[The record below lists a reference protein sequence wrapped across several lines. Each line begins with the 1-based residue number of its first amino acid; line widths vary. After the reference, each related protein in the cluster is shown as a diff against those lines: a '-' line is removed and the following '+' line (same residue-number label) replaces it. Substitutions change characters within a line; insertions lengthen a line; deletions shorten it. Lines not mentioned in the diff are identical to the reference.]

1 MAITDVYL
9 YSIPSG
15 NDVRLR
21 GEPSSGS
28 TQGTLAVT
36 LDDMAFAASA
46 VAGRAG
52 SMSAALDGITPSVS
66 ATSGHSGSGTL
77 LLDAIAPS
85 VSAVAGHTGNGTLLL
100 DAITASAAAT
110 AGHTGASA
118 TVLGDV
124 VPNISSTAG
133 RWGPNS
139 LVLDSIVAGLSGSS
153 GRSGASSLALDGV
166 SVSLSGSSGA
176 PSSAGGGDYGPSP
189 KRYVRKIGNR
199 LVTFRSLQSAVSAV
213 DVAPD
218 KPEAEQSTPV
228 VVEKV
233 NVATI
238 ETMAKQHDAE
248 DTIMAMF
255 RAAEYDRIMTL
266 VEEWRREEED
276 VELLLLSA

>member
-9 YSIPSG
+9 YPIPSG

-21 GEPSSGS
+21 AEPSSGS
-28 TQGTLAVT
+28 VVGTMALT
-36 LDDMAFAASA
+36 LDDVAFAASA
-46 VAGRAG
+46 A
-52 SMSAALDGITPSVS
+52 
-66 ATSGHSGSGTL
+66 
-77 LLDAIAPS
+77 
-85 VSAVAGHTGNGTLLL
+85 AGHVGSIAATL
-100 DAITASAAAT
+100 DDVVIAVSST
-110 AGHTGASA
+110 AGHTVSSA
-118 TVLGDV
+118 MVLADV
-124 VPNISSTAG
+124 APAISATAG
-133 RWGPNS
+133 RLGPLS
-139 LVLDSIVAGLSGSS
+139 IALDSIAADALGTS

-166 SVSLSGSSGA
+166 SVSVSGSSGA

-213 DVAPD
+213 DVVPD